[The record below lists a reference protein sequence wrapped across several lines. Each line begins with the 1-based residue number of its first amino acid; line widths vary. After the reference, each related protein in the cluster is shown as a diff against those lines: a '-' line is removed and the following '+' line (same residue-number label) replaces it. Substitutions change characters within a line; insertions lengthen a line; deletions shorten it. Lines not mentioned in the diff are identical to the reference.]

1 MDLRVGANKDLPKP
15 GQELS
20 DQDRWNSL
28 GTQTTGTET
37 QPDHPLDFEV
47 PEGIPHR
54 ERDRFR
60 LRDPEAIS
68 EHCGDSAEVRPI
80 QILPVPRKLRSRT
93 AIPVSGRLSTSRG
106 RIDCFRIDT
115 RRCRACPCRG
125 GNPSHA
131 APRRSSFNPCPR
143 RAATGATHKRAKQA
157 GLSPSEQIAHKS
169 GSLRRRF
176 CGRVSST
183 FYEFGAGLGP
193 ALAVS
198 RLSRATS
205 RSHGS
210 LPLHVSRRS

>member
-131 APRRSSFNPCPR
+131 PHEDHRSTLAHAARQPGPHINARNR
-143 RAATGATHKRAKQA
+143 RAFR
-157 GLSPSEQIAHKS
+157 
-169 GSLRRRF
+169 
-176 CGRVSST
+176 
-183 FYEFGAGLGP
+183 P
-193 ALAVS
+193 A
-198 RLSRATS
+198 S
-205 RSHGS
+205 RSRIRVGHSGGDS
-210 LPLHVSRRS
+210 AEGCRPLFTSSAPDSALL